1 MSFVKLIASLL
12 FSLLLNYSY
21 AQSHASYFIGEATH
35 LKGRQNAA
43 PHVLC
48 MKNGNTILFYL
59 EKERRIVIKIF
70 DSSRK
75 QIANKKFDSRIIFSF
90 IAPNMLK
97 GAYDIN
103 DEAVL
108 FLLTEGRYTALKVR
122 FNSHTGVTIEEKII
136 NKNEIPDY
144 GQSKSVTAYFNDQ
157 ADSTKH
163 FFGQPAR
170 MFTEQNG
177 HTMIF
182 SVANKTMVGDNPTP
196 ARDTSYPYGV
206 IQYTSDEYEVE
217 RYTGSIGVTLVDRN
231 GRELWGTALPLA
243 QYFSNMRSRPTY
255 SNNMTSV
262 NVISKDNNYFIV
274 YNDYNTNFS
283 KTGLQYKDTVF
294 NFDKTNACYYKIDS
308 NKNITR
314 HHLFGMPK
322 PREYITAFI
331 SGASFDYDRNTYASL
346 VQYKKGR
353 HRSLRMAWSH
363 LE

>member
-21 AQSHASYFIGEATH
+21 AQSHASYFIGETTH

-59 EKERRIVIKIF
+59 EKERRIIIKIF

-75 QIANKKFDSRIIFSF
+75 QIANKKFDSKIIFSF

-108 FLLTEGRYTALKVR
+108 FLLTEGRYTALKIR
-122 FNSHTGVTIEEKII
+122 FNSHTGATIEEKII
-136 NKNEIPDY
+136 HKNEIPDY

-170 MFTEQNG
+170 MFTEQ
-177 HTMIF
+177 
-182 SVANKTMVGDNPTP
+182 
-196 ARDTSYPYGV
+196 
-206 IQYTSDEYEVE
+206 
-217 RYTGSIGVTLVDRN
+217 
-231 GRELWGTALPLA
+231 TAIP
-243 QYFSNMRSRPTY
+243 
-255 SNNMTSV
+255 
-262 NVISKDNNYFIV
+262 
-274 YNDYNTNFS
+274 
-283 KTGLQYKDTVF
+283 
-294 NFDKTNACYYKIDS
+294 
-308 NKNITR
+308 
-314 HHLFGMPK
+314 
-322 PREYITAFI
+322 
-331 SGASFDYDRNTYASL
+331 
-346 VQYKKGR
+346 
-353 HRSLRMAWSH
+353 
-363 LE
+363 